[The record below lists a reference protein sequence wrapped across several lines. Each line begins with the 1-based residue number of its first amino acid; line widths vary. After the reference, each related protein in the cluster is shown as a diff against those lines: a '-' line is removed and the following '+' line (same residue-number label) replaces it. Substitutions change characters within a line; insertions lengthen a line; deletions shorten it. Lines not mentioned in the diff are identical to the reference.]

1 MKNYM
6 TEAEWIKAEEEFEDD
21 MTVKEFREA
30 RIKIEKQEKDRR
42 IIEEIEKLGKPYE
55 LPYID
60 LF

>member
-1 MKNYM
+1 MKNNM

-21 MTVKEFREA
+21 MTVEEFREA
-30 RIKIEKQEKDRR
+30 MEKIENQE
-42 IIEEIEKLGKPYE
+42 KPYE